1 MSTEQE
7 KEFEKE
13 LEKKIEEK
21 FEGGCFGSN
30 KKNATQNGSAGA
42 VWFLGFIGAVVYYI
56 KFADGFWDG
65 VLGVLKAFVWPA
77 FLVYE
82 AMKALGM

>member
-7 KEFEKE
+7 KEFEN
-13 LEKKIEEK
+13 KIEAKIEAK
-21 FEGGCFGSN
+21 FEDGCFGSG
-30 KKNATQNGSAGA
+30 KKTATQNGSAGA

-56 KFADGFWDG
+56 KYADGFWDG

-82 AMKALGM
+82 AMKALAM